1 MPSDDEIR
9 RSQPP
14 VDPAIQELLAKIP
27 DFDPRRRQLEELQA
41 KWLRKPP
48 EPDNTEETAP

>member
-48 EPDNTEETAP
+48 EPNNTEETAP